1 MESRKKAKKLFD
13 KYYLLL
19 TYFSENSSID
29 SRRIY
34 AKRLAIIAVNEI
46 LDNFGGASK
55 KHSCSYSTFGFYAD
69 VKREIEKL

>member
-34 AKRLAIIAVNEI
+34 AKQCALIAVDEI
-46 LDNFGGASK
+46 LNQCLDYRDIDL
-55 KHSCSYSTFGFYAD
+55 CRSYNYWQE
-69 VKREIEKL
+69 VKQELMELL

>member
-29 SRRIY
+29 SRKKY
-34 AKRLAIIAVNEI
+34 AKDFAIIAVDEI
-46 LDNFGGASK
+46 IDSHYKVLSGVNTSV
-55 KHSCSYSTFGFYAD
+55 YEYWQE
-69 VKREIEKL
+69 VKREIEK

>member
-1 MESRKKAKKLFD
+1 MESKKKAKKLFD

-34 AKRLAIIAVNEI
+34 AKRLAIIAVDEI
-46 LDNFGGASK
+46 LSFIEDDR
-55 KHSCSYSTFGFYAD
+55 TGFNWKDYWQE
-69 VKREIEKL
+69 VKQEIEKL